1 MSGMGRRQF
10 ITLLGGAAA
19 TWPLAARA
27 QQAERMRRIGFIL
40 VVPEND
46 PEARARITA
55 FQQGLAALGW
65 IEGRNIRIAYRFA
78 AAEGAASI
86 QTQVTELVNSAP
98 DLIVANGTPVVAA
111 LKQATATIPIVFAIL
126 NDPVGQGF
134 ITSLARPGG
143 NITGFTLIEFEM
155 VGKWLEMLR
164 EMAPG
169 VRRAALMFNPETGPF
184 YTVFLRQ
191 FGAIPA
197 SIGTELAAAPVHNS
211 ADVEAAVAALAREP
225 GGGLIVAAD
234 AFNAAHRGLIMT
246 SVERHRLP
254 AIYYLRQAVAEG
266 GLMSYGPDT
275 ADIVRRSASY
285 VDRILKGANPA
296 DLPVQQPIKF
306 ELAINLK
313 AAKALGLTPPMTL
326 IARADEVI
334 E

>member
-1 MSGMGRRQF
+1 MIRREF

-19 TWPLAARA
+19 AWPLAARA
-27 QQAERMRRIGFIL
+27 QQAERMRRIGFISL
-40 VVPEND
+40 VPEND

-55 FQQGLAALGW
+55 FQQGLAALDW
-65 IEGRNIRIAYRFA
+65 VEGRNIRIVYRFA
-78 AAEGAASI
+78 AAGDAARIHSS
-86 QTQVTELVNSAP
+86 VAELLKSPP
-98 DLIVANGTPVVAA
+98 DVIVANGTPVVAA
-111 LKQATATIPIVFAIL
+111 LKQATATIPIVFAII

-143 NITGFTLIEFEM
+143 NITGFTLVDFEL
-155 VGKWLEMLR
+155 VGKWLEMLK
-164 EMAPG
+164 EMAPD
-169 VRRAALMFNPETGPF
+169 VRRAALMFNPETAPF
-184 YTVFLRQ
+184 YKVFLRQ
-191 FGAIPA
+191 FGAAPA
-197 SIGTELAAAPVHNS
+197 ILGTEIAAAPVQNK
-211 ADVEAAVAALAREP
+211 ADIEAAVAAFAREP
-225 GGGLIVAAD
+225 NGGLIVAAD
-234 AFNAAHRGLIMT
+234 AFNAVNRALIMT
-246 SVERHRLP
+246 SVERQRLP

-313 AAKALGLTPPMTL
+313 TAKALDLKPPMTL
-326 IARADEVI
+326 LARADEVI

>member
-1 MSGMGRRQF
+1 MKRRSF

-19 TWPLAARA
+19 WPLAART
-27 QQAERMRRIGFIL
+27 QQPERVRQIGFIQ
-40 VVPEND
+40 VVAEND

-55 FQQGLAALGW
+55 FQQGLAALDW
-65 IEGRNIRIAYRFA
+65 VEGRNIRIVYRFA
-78 AAEGAASI
+78 AAGDTARI
-86 QTQVTELVNSAP
+86 QSYVAELVSSAP
-98 DLIVANGTPVVAA
+98 DLIVASGTPVIAA
-111 LKQATATIPIVFAIL
+111 LKQATATMPIVFAIL

-143 NITGFTLIEFEM
+143 NITGFTMIEFEM
-155 VGKWLEMLR
+155 VGKWLEMLK

-184 YTVFLRQ
+184 YPVFLRQ
-191 FGAIPA
+191 FGAVPA
-197 SIGTELAAAPVHNS
+197 SIGTELAAAPVHNK

-225 GGGLIVAAD
+225 GGGLIVSAD
-234 AFNAAHRGLIMT
+234 AFNAAHRALIMT

-254 AIYYLRQAVAEG
+254 AIYHLRQAVAEG

-275 ADIVRRSASY
+275 TDIVRRSASY

-296 DLPVQQPIKF
+296 DLPVQQPTKF

-313 AAKALGLTPPMTL
+313 TAKTLGLKPPMTL

>member
-1 MSGMGRRQF
+1 MASHIGRRKF
-10 ITLLGGAAA
+10 LATLLGGAAA
-19 TWPLAARA
+19 WPLGARA
-27 QQAERMRRIGFIL
+27 QQPERMRRIGFIQ

-55 FQQGLAALGW
+55 LQQGLAALDW
-65 IEGRNIRIAYRFA
+65 VEGRNIRIAYRFA
-78 AAEGAASI
+78 VGDAARI
-86 QTQVTELVNSAP
+86 QSHVTELVNSAP

-111 LKQATATIPIVFAIL
+111 LKQATATIPVVFAIL

-143 NITGFTLIEFEM
+143 NITGFTMIEFEM

-191 FGAIPA
+191 FGAVPA
-197 SIGTELAAAPVHNS
+197 SIGTELAAAPVHNN
-211 ADVEAAVAALAREP
+211 ADVEAVVAALARESD
-225 GGGLIVAAD
+225 GGLIVAAD
-234 AFNAAHRGLIMT
+234 AFNAAHRALIMT
-246 SVERHRLP
+246 SVERHRVP

-296 DLPVQQPIKF
+296 DLPVQAATKF
-306 ELAINLK
+306 ELVINLPT
-313 AAKALGLTPPMTL
+313 ARALGLEIPPTL
-326 IARADEVI
+326 LARADEVI